1 MKKKL
6 GKAAIIIIVVAILI
20 VLGNSL
26 FIIREN
32 QYGIVKEFGRIEK
45 VINEPG
51 LYIKIPLVQEVDTVS
66 KELLL
71 YDIPK
76 SFPMF
81 LELSLLA

>member
-6 GKAAIIIIVVAILI
+6 GKAAIIIIVMAVLI

-51 LYIKIPLVQEVDTVS
+51 FILRYLWFRK
-66 KELLL
+66 
-71 YDIPK
+71 
-76 SFPMF
+76 
-81 LELSLLA
+81 

>member
-6 GKAAIIIIVVAILI
+6 GKAAIIIIVMAVLI

-51 LYIKIPLVQEVDTVS
+51 LYIK
-66 KELLL
+66 
-71 YDIPK
+71 
-76 SFPMF
+76 
-81 LELSLLA
+81 LSLIHI

>member
-6 GKAAIIIIVVAILI
+6 GKAAIIIIVMAVLI

-51 LYIKIPLVQEVDTVS
+51 LYIKIPLVHST
-66 KELLL
+66 
-71 YDIPK
+71 
-76 SFPMF
+76 
-81 LELSLLA
+81 A

>member
-6 GKAAIIIIVVAILI
+6 GKAAIIIIVVAVLI

-51 LYIKIPLVQEVDTVS
+51 LYIKIPLAQEVDTVS

-71 YDIPK
+71 YDIPNRM
-76 SFPMF
+76 S
-81 LELSLLA
+81 

>member
-6 GKAAIIIIVVAILI
+6 GKAAIIIIVMAVLI

-45 VINEPG
+45 VSMNRDFI
-51 LYIKIPLVQEVDTVS
+51 LRYLWFRK
-66 KELLL
+66 
-71 YDIPK
+71 
-76 SFPMF
+76 
-81 LELSLLA
+81 